1 MMKKTRSSN
10 IELLRIIAMFM
21 IVLYHI
27 VYHCVVVQL
36 TNPASMGRTVID
48 TFNHPTFYKKLL
60 MLNSIQTFGIIGN
73 AIFILISGYFMANRS
88 KNEINMGKIS
98 KKLLLELG
106 FASLFL
112 VCIPPII
119 HHLRP
124 ELFITMD
131 TISRFNSAS
140 WFVGYY
146 FVVQLCGFLFLNKF
160 LTSLDYKKYL
170 SFLITLFAFISLS
183 WSGGLAEGL
192 ASGLRTLL
200 TGLFLYSLGGFISRF
215 DPFNNICF
223 YVFFLIGFIVYLL
236 IWISSYNL
244 TETNIEKYIRS
255 ASKTPFIQSI
265 PGFANHSI
273 VIIILAVCL
282 FEIFRRVR
290 LPQSRV
296 ISFLG
301 KSTFMVYLIHD
312 NGFFYEIWN
321 LRDWITTLGNS
332 PADFLFQ
339 IMKWGVYTFSVGVAA
354 YALYEILFK
363 ALRKIQFL
371 FVRNAKQI

>member
-1 MMKKTRSSN
+1 MKKTRSSN
-10 IELLRIIAMFM
+10 IELLRIVAMFM

-36 TNPASMGRTVID
+36 TNPVSMGRAVID
-48 TFNHPTFYKKLL
+48 TFNHPFFYKKLL
-60 MLNSIQTFGIIGN
+60 ILYSMQTFGIIGN
-73 AIFILISGYFMANRS
+73 AIFILITGYFMANRDV
-88 KNEINMGKIS
+88 NEINMGKIS
-98 KKLLLELG
+98 KKLLLELS
-106 FASLFL
+106 FASLCL

-124 ELFITMD
+124 EIFITMD
-131 TISRFNSAS
+131 HISRINSSS

-146 FVVQLCGFLFLNKF
+146 FVVQLCGALFLNKF
-160 LTSLDYKKYL
+160 LSSLDYKKYS
-170 SFLITLFAFISLS
+170 SFLLTLFAFISLS
-183 WSGGLAEGL
+183 WSGGLADGL

-200 TGLFLYSLGGFISRF
+200 TGIFLYSLGGCISRF
-215 DPFNNICF
+215 DPFKKIRF
-223 YVFFLIGFIVYLL
+223 YVFLLIGIIVYLL

-255 ASKTPFIQSI
+255 ASQDPFIQSI

-282 FEIFRRVR
+282 FEIFRRIH
-290 LPQSRV
+290 LPQSQV

-301 KSTFMVYLIHD
+301 KSTLMIYLFHD
-312 NGFFYEIWN
+312 NDFFYEIWN
-321 LRDWITTLGNS
+321 LKDWITTLENS

-339 IMKWGVYTFSVGVAA
+339 ILKWGVYTFSAGVAV
-354 YALYEILFK
+354 YALYEIIFI
-363 ALRKIQFL
+363 AARKLQFL
-371 FVRNAKQI
+371 FVRNA

>member
-10 IELLRIIAMFM
+10 IELLRIVAMFM

-48 TFNHPTFYKKLL
+48 TFNHPTFYKELL

-88 KNEINMGKIS
+88 KNEIDMGKIS

-215 DPFNNICF
+215 DPFNNIRF

-339 IMKWGVYTFSVGVAA
+339 IMKWGVS
-354 YALYEILFK
+354 
-363 ALRKIQFL
+363 LRKIQFL

>member
-10 IELLRIIAMFM
+10 IELLRIVAMFM
-21 IVLYHI
+21 IVLCHI

-146 FVVQLCGFLFLNKF
+146 FVVQLCGFLFLN
-160 LTSLDYKKYL
+160 
-170 SFLITLFAFISLS
+170 
-183 WSGGLAEGL
+183 
-192 ASGLRTLL
+192 
-200 TGLFLYSLGGFISRF
+200 
-215 DPFNNICF
+215 
-223 YVFFLIGFIVYLL
+223 
-236 IWISSYNL
+236 
-244 TETNIEKYIRS
+244 
-255 ASKTPFIQSI
+255 
-265 PGFANHSI
+265 
-273 VIIILAVCL
+273 
-282 FEIFRRVR
+282 
-290 LPQSRV
+290 
-296 ISFLG
+296 
-301 KSTFMVYLIHD
+301 
-312 NGFFYEIWN
+312 
-321 LRDWITTLGNS
+321 
-332 PADFLFQ
+332 
-339 IMKWGVYTFSVGVAA
+339 
-354 YALYEILFK
+354 
-363 ALRKIQFL
+363 
-371 FVRNAKQI
+371 

>member
-1 MMKKTRSSN
+1 
-10 IELLRIIAMFM
+10 
-21 IVLYHI
+21 
-27 VYHCVVVQL
+27 
-36 TNPASMGRTVID
+36 
-48 TFNHPTFYKKLL
+48 
-60 MLNSIQTFGIIGN
+60 
-73 AIFILISGYFMANRS
+73 MANRS

-170 SFLITLFAFISLS
+170 SFLITFFAFISLS

-215 DPFNNICF
+215 DPFNNIRF
-223 YVFFLIGFIVYLL
+223 YVFFLIGYSVYLL

-265 PGFANHSI
+265 PVFANHSI

-332 PADFLFQ
+332 PANFLFQ

>member
-1 MMKKTRSSN
+1 MKKTRSSN
-10 IELLRIIAMFM
+10 IELLRIVAMFM

-48 TFNHPTFYKKLL
+48 TFNHPTFYKELL

-88 KNEINMGKIS
+88 KNEIDMGKIS

-215 DPFNNICF
+215 DPFNNIRF